1 MNSKLRIVTGIFIIA
16 IGIAFM
22 LDILEVIDAGSIFSI
37 YWPVILIAVGIA
49 TLIDRSS
56 SSFFGIIL
64 ILIGIYFQ
72 LNQLDLDILNHVD
85 LSELIWPIIIIVIGI
100 RIFMT
105 KRK

>member
-37 YWPVILIAVGIA
+37 YWPVILIVVGIA